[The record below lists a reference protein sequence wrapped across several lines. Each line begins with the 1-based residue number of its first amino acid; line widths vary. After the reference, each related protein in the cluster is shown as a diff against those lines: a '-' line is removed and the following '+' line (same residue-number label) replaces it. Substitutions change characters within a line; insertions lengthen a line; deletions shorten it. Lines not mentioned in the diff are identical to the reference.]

1 MFDTLLL
8 AAGAGKRMGVLSNE
22 VAKPALKVGNETL
35 IGRLSRQVSR
45 LEGLSNLYV
54 NCSHRAESIVQ
65 ALQEQE
71 LSVDPIF
78 LWEREIMGTAWTLTK
93 VAERSRKDLLV
104 IHGDLF
110 LQDSGLFD
118 FVSKAREQSTFSTIA
133 IHQRELWKARSVV
146 DFNLESK
153 IVTSITARS
162 TAHNESNQDSQSQLI
177 WSNSGIY
184 YFCSS
189 ILKTFK
195 SENLRNSLIEL
206 VILPLII
213 NNHNLKA
220 LTYTGVRYSVE
231 TPDDLDFVCNQ
242 EFRRA
247 D

>member
-8 AAGAGKRMGVLSNE
+8 AAGAGTRMGILSNE

-45 LEGLSNLYV
+45 LEGLCSLYI

-71 LSVDPIF
+71 LPVDPIF
-78 LWEREIMGTAWTLTK
+78 LWEKEIMGTAWTLTK
-93 VAERSRKDLLV
+93 VAERSTKDLLV

-110 LQDSGLFD
+110 LQYSGLSN
-118 FVSKAREQSTFSTIA
+118 FVSKAREQSTVSTIA

-146 DFNLESK
+146 DFNPYSK
-153 IVTSITARS
+153 IVNSIIPRS
-162 TAHNESNQDSQSQLI
+162 LAHNESNQDSQSQSI

-184 YFCSS
+184 YFCSNN
-189 ILKTFK
+189 LKTFK

-206 VILPLII
+206 AILPLII
-213 NNHNLKA
+213 NNQNLRA
-220 LTYTGVRYSVE
+220 LTYTDVRYSIE
-231 TPDDLDFVCNQ
+231 TPDDLNFVGNQ
-242 EFRRA
+242 GFRGV